1 MGSEVLGFDAPVTGQ
16 VSADNPR
23 VVRLNAQ
30 AVNRLFM
37 IRDQLD
43 DAALAALV
51 ELLMCHEPL
60 FVRLLSGAGPE
71 GADYAYRGGLF
82 VHSVDVALR
91 LFGSQGLPLEDK
103 ALAVAA
109 GLVRDLG
116 GAGDADS
123 PVDSILGTVFKLL
136 KAKEPMFAYEL
147 GTVLAGYRHHNTEVE
162 LSKRYARIIGEL
174 FHADFMSRMQDWGV
188 GSRSEPGRWDH

>member
-1 MGSEVLGFDAPVTGQ
+1 MSNNVLGFDAPVTGQ

-43 DAALAALV
+43 DAAFAALV

-71 GADYAYRGGLF
+71 GTDYAYRGGLF
-82 VHSVDVALR
+82 VHSVDIALR

-109 GLVRDLG
+109 GLIRDLG

-123 PVDSILGTVFKLL
+123 PVDSALGTVFKLL
-136 KAKEPMFAYEL
+136 KDEQPMFAYEL
-147 GTVLAGYRHHNTEVE
+147 GVVLAGYRHHNTEVE

-174 FHADFMSRMQDWGV
+174 FHADFMSRMQDWG
-188 GSRSEPGRWDH
+188 GGLTE

>member
-1 MGSEVLGFDAPVTGQ
+1 MGNNVIGFDAPVTGQ

-43 DAALAALV
+43 DAAFAALV

-60 FVRLLSGAGPE
+60 FVRLLGGVGPE

-82 VHSVDVALR
+82 VHSVDIALR

-116 GAGDADS
+116 GAGDVDS
-123 PVDSILGTVFKLL
+123 PVDSALGTVFKLL
-136 KAKEPMFAYEL
+136 KEEEPMFAYEL
-147 GTVLAGYRHHNTEVE
+147 GVVLAGYRHHNTEVE